1 MRTSRQTDVNSCSRA
16 TPNRMRFV
24 FAARQ
29 TKVRSPQA
37 PPKMTAV
44 AANPATLPRAD
55 LSRWPVSINQ
65 SVIISAPL
73 EFGEI
78 RLDGDKR
85 WSAASCPIGWWRRGG
100 QYKRSTG
107 RESCPKQTGLSGF
120 VSVGCWH
127 TRAAFISERPDP
139 VGIVAAISQQH
150 GSRLVTSWQMLVRL
164 NRTHRRL
171 FRLPCASYAL

>member
-1 MRTSRQTDVNSCSRA
+1 MSMRTSRQTDVNSCSRA

-73 EFGEI
+73 KSAKFGWMET
-78 RLDGDKR
+78 K
-85 WSAASCPIGWWRRGG
+85 GG
-100 QYKRSTG
+100 QLRAV
-107 RESCPKQTGLSGF
+107 LSGGGDAAGST
-120 VSVGCWH
+120 SVRRAE
-127 TRAAFISERPDP
+127 RAARNRRVFP
-139 VGIVAAISQQH
+139 VSFRWDVGTHAPRS
-150 GSRLVTSWQMLVRL
+150 LVSALIQS
-164 NRTHRRL
+164 
-171 FRLPCASYAL
+171 AS

>member
-1 MRTSRQTDVNSCSRA
+1 MVSCELSYRVVETRRA
-16 TPNRMRFV
+16 I
-24 FAARQ
+24 
-29 TKVRSPQA
+29 QA
-37 PPKMTAV
+37 
-44 AANPATLPRAD
+44 
-55 LSRWPVSINQ
+55 
-65 SVIISAPL
+65 
-73 EFGEI
+73 F
-78 RLDGDKR
+78 DGQ
-85 WSAASCPIGWWRRGG
+85 RG
-100 QYKRSTG
+100 
-107 RESCPKQTGLSGF
+107 CPKQTGLSGF